1 MLTRVLL
8 ILVAIT
14 LAQFLLI
21 WVLSHFGIVVL
32 GACGWWLWSSWEGH
46 KSA

>member
-8 ILVAIT
+8 ILVGVA
-14 LAQFLLI
+14 LAQFAVL
-21 WVLSHFGIVVL
+21 WVLTHFAVVVL
-32 GACGWWLWSSWEGH
+32 GACGWWLWSSWEGR